1 MEKEPTL
8 NELFEDYKKYRAEE
22 SKKLSSMT
30 EEQQVDYYFNKQ
42 KEVEK
47 MAKEK
52 NIKTVSF
59 NEIFNEGND

>member
-59 NEIFNEGND
+59 NEIFNDGND